1 MQLASVAGVFMMAG
15 ILFPIVLVLA
25 AVVIDSAIVAAVGLW
40 WGWKHR
46 REARESVSHYVSS
59 HFGHAH

>member
-46 REARESVSHYVSS
+46 HETYS
-59 HFGHAH
+59 HFQSFLHHAR